1 MTPSILWFRRD
12 LRLSDHPALLAA
24 AQDGPVLPV
33 FVLDEALLAP
43 SGPAR
48 RAFLIRSLRAL
59 DRDLRRHGPGL
70 VVRGG
75 RPEEVLRAL
84 VAEVGAAAVHVSA
97 DFGPYGAARDERVA
111 TTEQLNR
118 LPGRYNDYA
127 LKSMVEKAPHDPNQK
142 LGSVTGQLD
151 ADEIQAAVEQ
161 VRGDAADT

>member
-1 MTPSILWFRRD
+1 MLSKLLFGVQNSPQRKIMVGLAIVLVLIGLAYIPMRAPDDGIGAVLTGLAFIALG
-12 LRLSDHPALLAA
+12 LITIAVVARL
-24 AQDGPVLPV
+24 
-33 FVLDEALLAP
+33 F
-43 SGPAR
+43 
-48 RAFLIRSLRAL
+48 
-59 DRDLRRHGPGL
+59 
-70 VVRGG
+70 
-75 RPEEVLRAL
+75 
-84 VAEVGAAAVHVSA
+84 
-97 DFGPYGAARDERVA
+97 AARDERVA